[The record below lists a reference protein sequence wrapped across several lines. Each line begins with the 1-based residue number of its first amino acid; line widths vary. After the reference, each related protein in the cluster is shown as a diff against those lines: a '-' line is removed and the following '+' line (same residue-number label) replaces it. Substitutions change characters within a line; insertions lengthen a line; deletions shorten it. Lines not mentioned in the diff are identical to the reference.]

1 MKTRHILISSL
12 FMALAGSAMAQ
23 NAPTSGNVVGA
34 APTAPMSATA
44 TTPSAV
50 PSNDPFVQKRQADAD
65 AKAEYK
71 AQKKAAKQEYKDD
84 KKAAK
89 AQLKQEKKDS
99 TAQRNEALAAS
110 PATPTDKTP

>member
-23 NAPTSGNVVGA
+23 NAPTSGNAVA
-34 APTAPMSATA
+34 AAPMSAAST

-71 AQKKAAKQEYKDD
+71 AQKKAAKQEYKAD

-89 AQLKQEKKDS
+89 EQLKQEKMES
-99 TAQRNEALAAS
+99 TAQRNEALATS
-110 PATPTDKTP
+110 PATKTDRTP

>member
-23 NAPTSGNVVGA
+23 NAPTSGNAMGA
-34 APTAPMSATA
+34 APAAPMSAASGTA
-44 TTPSAV
+44 SAV

-65 AKAEYK
+65 AKAQYK
-71 AQKKAAKQEYKDD
+71 AQKKAAKEEYKAD

-89 AQLKQEKKDS
+89 AQLKQEKRES
-99 TAQRNEALAAS
+99 TTERNEALAAS
-110 PATPTDKTP
+110 PATRTDKTH

>member
-12 FMALAGSAMAQ
+12 FMALAGGAIAQ
-23 NAPTSGNVVGA
+23 NAPTNGTAMGA
-34 APTAPMSATA
+34 APTAPATMSSG

-71 AQKKAAKQEYKDD
+71 AQKKAAKQEYKAD

-89 AQLKQEKKDS
+89 AQLKQEKKAS

-110 PATPTDKTP
+110 PDKSDKTH

>member
-1 MKTRHILISSL
+1 MKTRHILISTL

-23 NAPTSGNVVGA
+23 NAPTSGNAVDA
-34 APTAPMSATA
+34 APGTSMNSA

-71 AQKKAAKQEYKDD
+71 AQKKAAKQEYKSD

-89 AQLKQEKKDS
+89 AQLKQEKMES
-99 TAQRNEALAAS
+99 TAQRNEALAT
-110 PATPTDKTP
+110 TPKTKTDTTH